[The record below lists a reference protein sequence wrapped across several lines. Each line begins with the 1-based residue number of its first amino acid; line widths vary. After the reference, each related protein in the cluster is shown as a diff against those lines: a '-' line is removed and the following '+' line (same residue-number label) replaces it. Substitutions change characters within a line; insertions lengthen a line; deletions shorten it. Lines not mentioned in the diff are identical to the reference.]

1 MTTTRPARDDPTVEL
16 LEPNS
21 RAFGLDGSGDDGL
34 VVLDDDMFDDE
45 DGAPRPR
52 WITLTAAVA
61 VVALLAGFV
70 IAASPWSDDATAPTT
85 TAPTTT
91 SPTGTTQPRIGE
103 VGAPGLVLDPVP
115 TGFELTSA
123 TNDVGIGDQD
133 AGWGEV
139 WAEPGATRTEG
150 RWFSLTLLP
159 FRSPDEEG
167 DQVDVGGRPGWYTQG
182 VDAVATLQ
190 FDLGQTDAARLVMF
204 SAHGFTR
211 PELIELAA
219 SISIVDDRPQLA
231 DDRPVFEAPE
241 LLFGLDE
248 VAGRT
253 TDRDLLDRDL
263 LVPTPRSATL
273 YHHAGNDGVVLVEE
287 VPAGRRDPVLAPLS
301 ATRIPSLPDGW
312 GVSPE
317 FRGSGLVLANRLLFG
332 QSVRV
337 ATWLADEQTE
347 VIVLSTLDLDDF
359 VRQLHLVRR
368 ATTAEWTDAVTVGST
383 AVALPIDSADIG
395 YVVGPDRREW
405 AVTSAVT
412 RSNVIRNQRDFV
424 LWATPGASRTAGAWV
439 AVHAPVTP
447 VLTVDPSAVRVT
459 VGDDVGVFTTAA
471 DGVSTLRIGSF
482 DDGVDITSFGW
493 SLADVVAL
501 AATFPAGA
509 DQLVDVVAVR
519 PDHQQVFVG
528 DGRSESLVWEVFRDE
543 QATTHLARPDGALMT
558 IVVQPD
564 DDTTRA
570 LLPFVVEAP
579 DRTAAAFPSGSVWR
593 SIVTFVDGTQ
603 RVIAYSSLP
612 PEEFTAVVD
621 RLERA
626 SDDEW
631 AALLRLGPPPF
642 EAPTV
647 SHVPVAGGDTA
658 SGVAWTVDVDS
669 VRGATALLGFEITD
683 GTAGSSRSVPLDGQ
697 VTVGQAGPA
706 TLVVFT
712 FLPDE
717 APADATTVR
726 LTGDGWI
733 RDVPLVELG
742 GPRGLRAGA
751 LVYSELGG
759 FSWVLVDGDGTER
772 SPTNRVG

>member
-1 MTTTRPARDDPTVEL
+1 VTTTRPARDDLTVEL

-21 RAFGLDGSGDDGL
+21 RAFGLDSGGDDAL
-34 VVLDDDMFDDE
+34 VVLPDDVFDD

-52 WITLTAAVA
+52 WITLTAAMG

-70 IAASPWSDDATAPTT
+70 IAASPWSGDVTAPTT
-85 TAPTTT
+85 TVPSTT
-91 SPTGTTQPRIGE
+91 SPTGTTQPRLGE
-103 VGAPGLVLDPVP
+103 VGAPGLVIDVVP

-123 TNDVGIGDQD
+123 TNDLGIGDQE

-139 WAEPGATRTEG
+139 WAEPGATRTDG

-159 FRSPDEEG
+159 FRSPDELG
-167 DQVDVGGRPGWYTQG
+167 DQVDVDGRPGWIDQG
-182 VDAVATLQ
+182 VDAVTTLQ
-190 FDLGQTDAARLVMF
+190 FDLGQTDAARLVML

-211 PELIELAA
+211 PQLIELAA
-219 SISIVDDRPQLA
+219 SIGIVDDRPQLV
-231 DDRPVFEAPE
+231 DDRPVFQYPE
-241 LLFGLDE
+241 LLFGLDK

-287 VPAGRRDPVLAPLS
+287 VPAGRRDPALAPLS

-312 GVSPE
+312 GVSPD

-368 ATTAEWTDAVTVGST
+368 ATPAEWRDAVIVGST
-383 AVALPIDSADIG
+383 AVALPVDSADIG

-405 AVTSAVT
+405 AVTNAAT
-412 RSNVIRNQRDFV
+412 RSTAIRNQRDFV
-424 LWATPGASRTAGAWV
+424 LWATPSASRTAGAWV

-501 AATFPAGA
+501 AATFPADGGR
-509 DQLVDVVAVR
+509 LVDVAAVR
-519 PDHQQVFVG
+519 PDHQQVFAG
-528 DGRSESLVWEVFRDE
+528 DGRSESLVWEVFRGE
-543 QATTHLARPDGALMT
+543 QAITRLARADGAAMT

-564 DDTTRA
+564 DDITRA

-579 DRTAAAFPSGSVWR
+579 DRTATAFASGSTWQ

-603 RVIAYSSLP
+603 RVIAYSTLTP
-612 PEEFTAVVD
+612 DEFQPVVD
-621 RLERA
+621 RLERS
-626 SDDEW
+626 SDEEW
-631 AALLRLGPPPF
+631 SALLRLGPPSPD
-642 EAPTV
+642 APTV
-647 SHVPVAGGDTA
+647 SQVPVAAGDTV

-669 VRGATALLGFEITD
+669 VLGASALLGFEITD
-683 GTAGSSRSVPLDGQ
+683 GTAGSSRAVALDGQ

-706 TLVVFT
+706 TLVVFR
-712 FLPDE
+712 FFPGE
-717 APADATTVR
+717 APAEATKVR
-726 LTGDGWI
+726 LAGDGWM
-733 RDVPLVELG
+733 REVPLVELG

-759 FSWVLVDGDGTER
+759 FSWVLVDGDGTEL
-772 SPTNRVG
+772 SPTIEVG